1 MCQVFSQATPLT
13 LPTHPGAQ
21 QGCAA
26 EAQRDWSRNVL
37 VGAAHGIHS
46 ARSASA
52 TENVKITIVAE
63 PFNNID
69 RFKAVR
75 DFFPDSGARSLLSQ
89 RPTATGE
96 LSGEH

>member
-1 MCQVFSQATPLT
+1 M
-13 LPTHPGAQ
+13 
-21 QGCAA
+21 
-26 EAQRDWSRNVL
+26 
-37 VGAAHGIHS
+37 GAAHGIHS

-75 DFFPDSGARSLLSQ
+75 DFFPDSGARSLLSPLAVERWALVQ
-89 RPTATGE
+89 RNV
-96 LSGEH
+96 H